1 MCSSEWSRL
10 SPVFSWKFVCYSY
23 PLQHDSTLKQ
33 TFHSKV
39 FFEKW
44 NGNEKPKKISQT
56 RQLGK
61 DKWYNQMGQVGTSW
75 NTWDK
80 CDKEKGVFRSS
91 WDKWD
96 KEKGVFR
103 SSWDKWDK
111 DKGSVHL
118 NHSTCP
124 KRDYKAV
131 KSSKNRRLFPGAYL
145 VLRLEIILDLPFGFP
160 INNIISL
167 S

>member
-1 MCSSEWSRL
+1 
-10 SPVFSWKFVCYSY
+10 
-23 PLQHDSTLKQ
+23 
-33 TFHSKV
+33 V

-44 NGNEKPKKISQT
+44 NDKEKSKNKSEK
-56 RQLGK
+56 RELGK
-61 DKWYNQMGQVGTSW
+61 HKWYNQMGQVGTSW
-75 NTWDK
+75 ST
-80 CDKEKGVFRSS
+80 

-124 KRDYKAV
+124 KWDYKAV
-131 KSSKNRRLFPGAYL
+131 DFSFEFSGFYYTTKF
-145 VLRLEIILDLPFGFP
+145 LRILR
-160 INNIISL
+160 I
-167 S
+167 

>member
-1 MCSSEWSRL
+1 VYGHGCL
-10 SPVFSWKFVCYSY
+10 SFRGNFLVIF
-23 PLQHDSTLKQ
+23 PLQHDSTLKK
-33 TFHSKV
+33 TFQSKE

-44 NGNEKPKKISQT
+44 NDYEKPQKKSEK
-56 RQLGK
+56 RELAK

-75 NTWDK
+75 STWDK
-80 CDKEKGVFRSS
+80 WDKEKGVFRST

-111 DKGSVHL
+111 DKGSVQL

-124 KRDYKAV
+124 KVGLQGQVGTSGTGTGSIVGIELVPGQGKA
-131 KSSKNRRLFPGAYL
+131 SSVG
-145 VLRLEIILDLPFGFP
+145 I
-160 INNIISL
+160 
-167 S
+167 